1 MAIKIRNFCA
11 GFVVL
16 CCIAVVVILLTNV
29 KVSYELQ
36 KIDPEQPTEQ
46 LQKQIQEL
54 AQPVNGLIR
63 SKSYISFYIN
73 AYSYRNVDIVHD
85 VEMNGLIIPQQIRD
99 LISEYCEDRK
109 IAYTLPQEFTSKK
122 QQELWV
128 DTGQEI
134 FIFSLEDHALRH
146 KVSAARMA
154 KQINDEIER
163 YRELIWYQVM
173 QSILLFLTCFCLSIS
188 CWKNNR
194 FSRECMLVAIGILTI
209 SMYLPS
215 ADLTIWE
222 FLITGIVV
230 TFAIHAYAIREERP
244 TLHYSEALLLFVVTA
259 LISISVNMEEN
270 WALVA
275 FFVGLIVSPFMKYS
289 LKILTMRL
297 KDILAILIKFIAQLS
312 VVACLGVTTY
322 VFYCY
327 AAQPQLQK
335 MDLNSSEQQV
345 DKMLE
350 HIEQVNAQQ
359 PFLYIDVF
367 ELDETKPLI
376 RDTYLEDEDAQA
388 IDEKRVPPAL
398 QDIIKEYLEND
409 SIEIAKKLQVQGD
422 ELWLTAGK
430 SKFLIERYISSCRIY
445 HVKSSAERA
454 QQINDCID
462 DGYKKMQTSVISL
475 TIALLLNMICMLF
488 VIKTCSILAS
498 VLSLLFLLTTSPFT
512 YIIMSLYDYHYE
524 YMVSRAFVTLSIFF
538 IIANAIILIFQILEK
553 TEHRIR
559 YWYFGE

>member
-73 AYSYRNVDIVHD
+73 AYSYRNVDTVHN
-85 VEMNGLIIPQQIRD
+85 VEMNGLIIPQQVRD

-109 IAYTLPQEFTSKK
+109 ISYTLPEEFSSKK

-134 FIFSLEDHALRH
+134 FIFSLADHALRH

-194 FSRECMLVAIGILTI
+194 FSRECMLVAIGILAI

-275 FFVGLIVSPFMKYS
+275 FFVGLIVSPFTKYS

-297 KDILAILIKFIAQLS
+297 KDILAILIKFIAQLC

-327 AAQPQLQK
+327 ATQPQLQK
-335 MDLNSSEQQV
+335 MDLNSNEQQV

-359 PFLYIDVF
+359 PFLYIAVF
-367 ELDETKPLI
+367 GLEKKKPLV

-388 IDEKRVPPAL
+388 IDEKRVPPVL

-409 SIEIAKKLQVQGD
+409 SIEIAEKLQVQGD

-430 SKFLIERYISSCRIY
+430 SQFLIVRYLSSCRIY
-445 HVKSSAERA
+445 HLKSSAERA
-454 QQINDCID
+454 QQINNNID
-462 DGYKKMQTSVISL
+462 HGYKKMQTSVISL

-488 VIKTCSILAS
+488 VIKTSSVIAS
-498 VLSLLFLLTTSPFT
+498 VLSLLFLLTTSPFA

-524 YMVSRAFVTLSIFF
+524 DMVLEVFVTLSIFF

-553 TEHRIR
+553 TEHRLR